1 MATTKTPE
9 HEAKNAG
16 KAAADTA
23 ESTGKTMKETGDRTA
38 QATAH
43 QAERATETASDA
55 AERTTKAAADTAGRM
70 AETTAQSLDA
80 ESMISTT
87 RESIAVATKTQ
98 QQAVDSI
105 ERASAS
111 MLTGATEM
119 QKEIAGFVSERIR
132 QDLETQ
138 QELLSCRTLEE
149 VGEVQSRFFRTTLD
163 QYSAEA
169 TVAS

>member
-1 MATTKTPE
+1 MAIE
-9 HEAKNAG
+9 
-16 KAAADTA
+16 
-23 ESTGKTMKETGDRTA
+23 
-38 QATAH
+38 
-43 QAERATETASDA
+43 
-55 AERTTKAAADTAGRM
+55 
-70 AETTAQSLDA
+70 
-80 ESMISTT
+80 
-87 RESIAVATKTQ
+87 TQ
-98 QQAVDSI
+98 QQAVESM

-111 MLTGATEM
+111 MLAGVTEM

-169 TVAS
+169 TKLMQLSTEVFTRSLDPSRADVRAAGH